1 MSYKIF
7 IDGKEG
13 TTGLR
18 IADRFKD
25 RSDIEILEIP
35 EEKRKDTEE
44 RKKYIN
50 ASDYTFL
57 CLPDAAAVEAV
68 SLVENDHTKIIDAST
83 AHRTK
88 PKLPR
93 NQLRRCSRTCRI
105 CYKNSCDSF
114 KRYRSNTFSNSCIC
128 FLTVIPMNTKVVCI
142 IKGAFMVPVTQPMK
156 LYLLGNGSRI
166 LA

>member
-83 AHRTK
+83 AHRTNPDWVYGLPELSKEQREVVYLKYAQELSFREIAEILGIPARTVQSRLRISLKKLRKKEGK
-88 PKLPR
+88 P
-93 NQLRRCSRTCRI
+93 
-105 CYKNSCDSF
+105 D
-114 KRYRSNTFSNSCIC
+114 
-128 FLTVIPMNTKVVCI
+128 
-142 IKGAFMVPVTQPMK
+142 A
-156 LYLLGNGSRI
+156 
-166 LA
+166 

>member
-1 MSYKIF
+1 MKGNKKMSYKIF

-50 ASDYTFL
+50 AFSACPMQRL
-57 CLPDAAAVEAV
+57 L
-68 SLVENDHTKIIDAST
+68 
-83 AHRTK
+83 K
-88 PKLPR
+88 PFHWWKTTTPR
-93 NQLRRCSRTCRI
+93 
-105 CYKNSCDSF
+105 
-114 KRYRSNTFSNSCIC
+114 
-128 FLTVIPMNTKVVCI
+128 
-142 IKGAFMVPVTQPMK
+142 
-156 LYLLGNGSRI
+156 
-166 LA
+166 

>member
-83 AHRTK
+83 AHRTN
-88 PKLPR
+88 PDWVYGLPFPAAMPAASTA
-93 NQLRRCSRTCRI
+93 LCT
-105 CYKNSCDSF
+105 
-114 KRYRSNTFSNSCIC
+114 
-128 FLTVIPMNTKVVCI
+128 PW
-142 IKGAFMVPVTQPMK
+142 
-156 LYLLGNGSRI
+156 
-166 LA
+166 